1 LSSRATPSHPLDSSE
16 SPSVLIVVL
25 NWNSYEETITAVK
38 SISSMDYPNCR
49 TVVIDNGSMNNS
61 AEQLEK
67 VVSDRVEFI
76 PLPENLGFTGGCNV
90 GLDLALRNGDDYVWL
105 LNSDAVTDVNTL
117 SSLVRVAEA
126 DKTIGLVSPMIA
138 SLDEPSKLL
147 NVGGIYEPE
156 IPYYRSTKD
165 IHKAREW
172 AASCPERIML
182 QGTAL
187 LIRVSMVRQIG
198 PLDPEMFAYWEDTD
212 ISLRSIKAGF
222 RNVVD
227 FGSTIYHKEKTIDG
241 RYHDLKPHYWY
252 YMARNE
258 IRFWKKH
265 ANFKARLKPLW
276 WQYGG
281 LLEYLKHPNVSDT
294 SRQAILAGLWHGWLS
309 RTGSYHRDIRMPR
322 ILGRLIELHSRVRKT

>member
-1 LSSRATPSHPLDSSE
+1 LSSHATRSQPLDSGE
-16 SPSVLIVVL
+16 CPSVLIVVL

-38 SISSMDYPNCR
+38 SIAAMDYPNCR
-49 TVVIDNGSMNNS
+49 TVIIDNGSTDNS
-61 AEQLEK
+61 VEQLEK
-67 VVSDRVEFI
+67 IASDRVEFI
-76 PLPENLGFTGGCNV
+76 RLPTNLGFTGGCNV
-90 GLDLALRNGDDYVWL
+90 GLDLALRKGDDYVWL

-147 NVGGIYEPE
+147 NVGGLYEPE
-156 IPYYRSTKD
+156 LPSYRSTKD
-165 IHKAREW
+165 LKKAREW
-172 AASCPERIML
+172 AATCPERIML
-182 QGTAL
+182 VGTAL
-187 LIRVSMVRQIG
+187 LIRVEMVRQVG
-198 PLDPEMFAYWEDTD
+198 PLDLEMFAYWEDTD
-212 ISLRSIKAGF
+212 LSLRSIKAGF

-227 FGSTIYHKEKTIDG
+227 FGSIVYHKEKTIDG
-241 RYHDLKPHYWY
+241 KYHDLKPHYWY

-265 ANFKARLKPLW
+265 ADFKSRLKPLW

-281 LLEYLKHPNVSDT
+281 QLEYLKHPKVSDK

-309 RTGSYHRDIRMPR
+309 RTGSYNGNIRMPR
-322 ILGRLIELHSRVRKT
+322 VLGRLIEFHSRVRKT

>member
-1 LSSRATPSHPLDSSE
+1 LLSHPAQPSTLDSTE

-25 NWNSYEETITAVK
+25 NWNSYEETLTAVK
-38 SISSMDYPNCR
+38 SISTMDYQNCR
-49 TVVIDNGSMNNS
+49 TVVIDNGSTDNS
-61 AEQLEK
+61 VEELEK
-67 VVSDRVEFI
+67 IISDRVKFI
-76 PLPENLGFTGGCNV
+76 KLPENLGFTGGCNV

-105 LNSDAVTDVNTL
+105 LNSDAVTDINTL
-117 SSLVRVAEA
+117 SSLVRVAED

-147 NVGGIYEPE
+147 NVGGCYEFE

-165 IHKAREW
+165 IHRAREW
-172 AASCPERIML
+172 AATCPERIML
-182 QGTAL
+182 VGTAL
-187 LIRVSMVRQIG
+187 LVRVDMIRQIG
-198 PLDPEMFAYWEDTD
+198 PLDLKMFAYWEDTD
-212 ISLRSIKAGF
+212 LSLRSIKAGF

-227 FGSTIYHKEKTIDG
+227 FGSIIYHKEKTVDG
-241 RYHDLKPHYWY
+241 KYHELKPHYWY

-258 IRFWKKH
+258 IFFWKKH
-265 ANFKARLKPLW
+265 ANFKSMLKPIW

-281 LLEYLKHPNVSDT
+281 LLEYLHHPNVNDE

-322 ILGRLIELHSRVRKT
+322 VLGRLIEFHSRVRKT